1 MMAANLDSSLNF
13 TAIALKYIENTYGS
27 IFIGILLLILTI
39 AGFIYLISKSG
50 VISSFATYTEHTSK
64 KFHKEIEYKEEL
76 INDTSLSEYKEAMQH
91 HVKVSKLENFL
102 KHKNKDIDVLKYAL
116 LSMDSKRAL
125 KLYDR
130 GKDFLAKDPV
140 TKQFKLKDSMTL
152 EKIKSREK
160 IAFII
165 YIVMNFVGS
174 LPYLV
179 QVIITVYGIKGIT
192 WLSLLD
198 QFLIYLTFLVLSLVI
213 VTFLLNPRA
222 AQSFLEMEKISK
234 ETSKTDAL
242 DNAA

>member
-1 MMAANLDSSLNF
+1 MAVNLSGAFDL
-13 TAIALKYIENTYGS
+13 TQLALKITENTYGIVIVS
-27 IFIGILLLILTI
+27 FILILFTI
-39 AGFIYLISKSG
+39 GGFIYLISKSG
-50 VISSFATYTEHTSK
+50 VFSSYATYTEHTSK